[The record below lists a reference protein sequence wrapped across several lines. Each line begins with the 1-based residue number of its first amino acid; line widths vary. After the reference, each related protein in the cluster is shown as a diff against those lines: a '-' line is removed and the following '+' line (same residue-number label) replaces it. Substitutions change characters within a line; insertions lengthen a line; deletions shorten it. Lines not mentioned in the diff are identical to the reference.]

1 MEGREQK
8 HQAISKYSNN
18 TTVQNRWPMIFRHE
32 FLQLIHLREN
42 GFDNLYYR
50 KRPKKYV
57 PVFSQNECQKCRM
70 KLVNK
75 VCSICDSQYMTKVMK
90 EIEV

>member
-1 MEGREQK
+1 
-8 HQAISKYSNN
+8 
-18 TTVQNRWPMIFRHE
+18 MIFRHE

-42 GFDNLYYR
+42 GFDNSYYR
-50 KRPKKYV
+50 KRPKKHV
-57 PVFSQNECQKCRM
+57 PVFSQNECQKCGM

-90 EIEV
+90 EIVFIFGQRDSS